1 MCHPIGFVFFWM
13 HQKSKN
19 TTLVSS
25 YWICF
30 LGSPIGF
37 AFLEAPKKQ
46 KHNPCALLLDLF
58 FLKAPKKQKHNPC
71 ALLLDLFFLKAP
83 KKQKHNPCVLLLD
96 LLFGLSYW
104 ICFFGSPKKTKTQP
118 LCPPIGFVFSE
129 STKKAKTQPLCPSIG
144 FAFLAAPKKQK
155 HNPYALLLDLLF
167 WQPQKS
173 KNKTLVPSYCICFFW
188 MPQKSKKN
196 WCPRIGCAF
205 SKATKKKKH
214 NPYAKHKHNPCALVL
229 DLLFW
234 QPRKTKTAST
244 TRSTWRNVSLTW
256 IITTN

>member
-13 HQKSKN
+13 HQKNKN

-71 ALLLDLFFLKAP
+71 ALLLDLLFWQPP
-83 KKQKHNPCVLLLD
+83 KSKNTTLMP
-96 LLFGLSYW
+96 SYW
-104 ICFFGSPKKTKTQP
+104 ICFFGSPKKAKTKP
-118 LCPPIGFVFSE
+118 LCPLIAFAFFGSP
-129 STKKAKTQPLCPSIG
+129 KKAKKTG
-144 FAFLAAPKKQK
+144 
-155 HNPYALLLDLLF
+155 ALVLDVLF
-167 WQPQKS
+167 RKPQK
-173 KNKTLVPSYCICFFW
+173 KKT
-188 MPQKSKKN
+188 
-196 WCPRIGCAF
+196 
-205 SKATKKKKH
+205 H

>member
-58 FLKAPKKQKHNPC
+58 FLKAPKKQK
-71 ALLLDLFFLKAP
+71 
-83 KKQKHNPCVLLLD
+83 
-96 LLFGLSYW
+96 
-104 ICFFGSPKKTKTQP
+104 TQP
-118 LCPPIGFVFSE
+118 LCPPIGFAFWALLLDLLFWKPQKSKNTTLVPSYWICFFWKHQKSKNTTLVPFYWICFFG
-129 STKKAKTQPLCPSIG
+129 SPQKAKTQPLCPPIG

-155 HNPYALLLDLLF
+155 QNPCALLLHLLF
-167 WQPQKS
+167 LEAPKR
-173 KNKTLVPSYCICFFW
+173 KKKLVPSYWMCFFE
-188 MPQKSKKN
+188 SHKKEKAQPL
-196 WCPRIGCAF
+196 CKAQTQPLCSRVGFAF
-205 SKATKKKKH
+205 LA
-214 NPYAKHKHNPCALVL
+214 A
-229 DLLFW
+229 
-234 QPRKTKTAST
+234 
-244 TRSTWRNVSLTW
+244 
-256 IITTN
+256 

>member
-71 ALLLDLFFLKAP
+71 ALLLDLLFWQPP
-83 KKQKHNPCVLLLD
+83 KSKNTTLMP
-96 LLFGLSYW
+96 SYW
-104 ICFFGSPKKTKTQP
+104 ICFFGSPKKTKTKP
-118 LCPPIGFVFSE
+118 LCPLIAFAFFGSP
-129 STKKAKTQPLCPSIG
+129 KKAK
-144 FAFLAAPKKQK
+144 
-155 HNPYALLLDLLF
+155 
-167 WQPQKS
+167 
-173 KNKTLVPSYCICFFW
+173 KT
-188 MPQKSKKN
+188 
-196 WCPRIGCAF
+196 G
-205 SKATKKKKH
+205 
-214 NPYAKHKHNPCALVL
+214 ALVL
-229 DLLFW
+229 DVLF
-234 QPRKTKTAST
+234 RKPQKRKST
-244 TRSTWRNVSLTW
+244 TLMQSTNTTLVLSCWICFFGSLEKRKQPPRPGPPDATCPW
-256 IITTN
+256 HES